1 MKAIVTGICGMD
13 GSHLADL
20 LVEKGDECIGFYRR
34 SSTDKF
40 ERIDHVKNKIRL
52 EEGDLCDPHYISE
65 LIQREKPDVI
75 FNTAAQSHVGTSFK
89 QPLYTIDVNLKGVAN
104 ILDAIKNHSPK
115 TKLIQCSTSEMWGNN
130 VDSDGMQRESTP
142 FAPRSPYA
150 VSKMAAFDLCRTYRE
165 AYDIFACSTICHNHT
180 GPRRGDNFV
189 EKKIINWVKDNIS
202 ILRANYEVLSDRADD
217 NYTVD
222 SSFTHARGGI
232 VQDNY
237 TNSKLRLG
245 NIYPS
250 RDFGH
255 SKDYVRAMY
264 AMACMDKP
272 KDYVVA
278 TGRATSVKELL
289 EIIFKKFD
297 RDYKDFIVIDKQFYR
312 PAEVEFLCGDSSLIR
327 EELGWRPQYSLEN
340 IIDEMINA

>member
-1 MKAIVTGICGMD
+1 MKAIISGICGMD
-13 GSHLADL
+13 GSHMADL
-20 LVEKGDECIGFYRR
+20 LLDEGYDIIGFHRR

-40 ERIDHVKNKIRL
+40 DRIQHLLENEHLEL

-65 LIQREKPDVI
+65 LVAREKPDVF

-130 VDSDGMQRESTP
+130 VDTDGMQRETTP

-165 AYDIFACSTICHNHT
+165 AYGVFACSTICHNHT

-189 EKKIINWVKDNIS
+189 EKKIINWVKDNLDTLENQQCVKS
-202 ILRANYEVLSDRADD
+202 SSTRDD
-217 NYTVD
+217 CFTWKD
-222 SSFTHARGGI
+222 SRG
-232 VQDNY
+232 VWRDVPR
-237 TNSKLRLG
+237 LRLG
-245 NIYPS
+245 NIEPS

-255 SKDYVRAMY
+255 SKDYVRAML
-264 AMACMDKP
+264 MMSQMDAP

-278 TGRATSVKELL
+278 TGKATSIKDLL
-289 EIIFKKFD
+289 DQIFSRYD
-297 RDYKDFIVIDKQFYR
+297 IDYKDVIYQDPKFYR
-312 PAEVEFLCGDSSLIR
+312 PAEVDYLCGDPSQIKKD
-327 EELGWRPQYSLEN
+327 LGWQPKYSLDD
-340 IIDEMINA
+340 IITEMLNA